1 LAVFFALFGEIFSEK
16 IEWIVIDDGIAFFMK
31 NKEKKGILRTD
42 RHIDRERRYAGRKGY
57 EGLYPQKGA

>member
-1 LAVFFALFGEIFSEK
+1 
-16 IEWIVIDDGIAFFMK
+16 MK

-57 EGLYPQKGA
+57 EGLYPQEGA